1 MAVVA
6 AALVTY
12 AAPQALAKTKP
23 NDSFTLKGTHGYKLK
38 GFGAGRFVSMTAS
51 KDPGKATY
59 SSRGKATPKVMK
71 VDLGKV
77 GEVRVHFH
85 AERTKLV
92 DPPKGCK
99 GPKQERRSGVWKGKI
114 RFKGEGGYT
123 KVRARKAKGTVL
135 LTRNLKCH
143 GPKPRTATV
152 LNAAKV
158 IPATN
163 TLVNF
168 NAAQVKGRSGRTFV
182 ASEVGTLTKTSPV
195 TFIRSVSLTGL
206 ANTFTHN
213 GLVSAHVK
221 PPNPFSG
228 SGDFH
233 SSPSGS
239 SWTGPLAVDLPGD
252 SGVKLTGSG
261 FIARLQ
267 QGTSF

>member
-1 MAVVA
+1 MRFLSPSPTRQLRPIAV
-6 AALVTY
+6 LREH
-12 AAPQALAKTKP
+12 P
-23 NDSFTLKGTHGYKLK
+23 
-38 GFGAGRFVSMTAS
+38 
-51 KDPGKATY
+51 
-59 SSRGKATPKVMK
+59 
-71 VDLGKV
+71 LGKV
-77 GEVRVHFH
+77 HAFGEVVELVPQRLQLLLHHLDSGVGPDS
-85 AERTKLV
+85 ERTKLV